1 MFRPLIAPGL
11 VMVSVA
17 SPVGVEAGGSG
28 LVCEGRDRQATRS
41 ISNPDDRPCLI
52 PVRGDKN
59 PAAGD
64 GDNTF
69 VATPPLFRLEPHS
82 QNSVRIVYTGKPLP
96 TDRESLFWLS
106 IKTVP
111 GIPKEEANRLLISVK
126 SVFKLFY
133 RPTGLNGDPATAYE
147 KITFTRRGGQVFVS
161 NPTPYHISFYE
172 LTVGNV
178 RVKTPPTLK
187 PMSEQALAVPAGDAG
202 TVSWRTLNDFGGI
215 TDVKK
220 AKI

>member
-1 MFRPLIAPGL
+1 MFRPLIALGL
-11 VMVSVA
+11 FMVSVA
-17 SPVGVEAGGSG
+17 SPAGVEIGGSR
-28 LVCEGRDRQATRS
+28 LVYEGNDRQATLS
-41 ISNPDDRPCLI
+41 VSNPDDRPYLI
-52 PVRGDKN
+52 QAWVDKN

-82 QNSVRIVYTGKPLP
+82 RNSVRIVYTGKPLP

-133 RPTGLNGDPATAYE
+133 RPAGLSGDPATAYE

-178 RVKTPPTLK
+178 LVKTPPTLK